1 MYDLIIIGAG
11 PAGITA
17 AIYAVRKRIESLI
30 ITRDIGGQTAL
41 SGDVE
46 NYTGYQLISGPE
58 LVLKF
63 EEHLRKFNIA
73 LKENEAVREITEASP
88 VRDRLPEAADRH
100 PRRLIPNGAGGTI
113 QVKTDKGLYEAKSI
127 IIASGKRSRE
137 LNVPGEKE
145 FKNKGLTYCAT
156 CDGPVFSKKDVAII
170 GGGNSALDA
179 ALQLMRIANK
189 VYIINIA
196 PELTGDAVMREAVQG
211 SDKVSIFNNT
221 KVEEVLGGSFGYGKP
236 NYGPLANKMVS
247 AVRIKKEGK
256 ESLLSVQ
263 GVFVEI
269 GLIPN
274 SDFIS
279 GINKNN
285 SGEIIVNSRNETNIP
300 GIFAAGDVTDVPEK
314 QIVIAAGEG
323 AKAALGVFKYLIYN

>member
-46 NYTGYQLISGPE
+46 NYTGYQFITGPE

-73 LKENEAVREITEASP
+73 LKENEAVREIAKS
-88 VRDRLPEAADRH
+88 D
-100 PRRLIPNGAGGTI
+100 GTI
-113 QVKTDKGLYEAKSI
+113 QVKTDKGLYEAKSV

-156 CDGPVFSKKDVAII
+156 CDGPLFSRKDVAII

-221 KVEEVLGGSFGYGKP
+221 KVEEVLGDR
-236 NYGPLANKMVS
+236 MVS
-247 AVRIKKEGK
+247 AIRIKREDKEN
-256 ESLLSVQ
+256 LLSVQ

-274 SDFIS
+274 SDFIP

-323 AKAALGVFKYLIYN
+323 AKAALGVFKYLIYNR